1 MTVSGTH
8 EDGFEPANERY
19 LAASLVWLRL
29 LLMRAAATTQPGSP
43 PAPVAAVATTGPI
56 DPATHHRHTPPARW
70 PWRRRRTAAPEPAT
84 PGTPGTSTAGAP
96 QTPRKALPQL
106 AGVTDEEIAAAA
118 DERAAAAVAGVR
130 PALVELAERLSL
142 SAFERDVLLLC
153 VAIEL
158 DTSIA
163 GLCARA
169 QGAGLDYPTFAL
181 ALSVLPEPTWDAL
194 SPMRGLRQGRLIEV
208 RQASGEALTASPLQ
222 ADERAVNYVKGLN
235 VLDERIDR
243 LVTHLAPPAPHVPFP
258 PSQAALVA
266 EIVRQWHEGSPDAP
280 LPVVQLLGPDARL
293 KQELAAR
300 AVAELGRGLLRVTA
314 STLPTD
320 GDELEAL
327 ARVWQR
333 ESQLLPIALYLD
345 AEESEPATDAD
356 RALRRLLARSDGV
369 LLLGTRDLRQDID
382 RPAFA
387 VDVTRPTRA
396 EQREVWTQSLGA
408 PATTDTVDALA
419 GQFDLAPS
427 VIAELSARALADDD
441 PDTLRAR
448 LWTACVASSRSRLD
462 ALAQRLEPRAHWK
475 DLVLPPDEL
484 ALLHEIAAQVGQ
496 RSRVY
501 EDWGFA
507 DQMTRGLGISVLFA
521 GPSGTGKTLAAEV
534 LANELGLGLYRID
547 LSAVVSKYIGE
558 TEKNLR
564 RMFDAA
570 EEGAAVLFFDEADA
584 LFGKRSEVKDS
595 HDRYANIEINY
606 LLQRMEGYR
615 GLAILATNMKR
626 SLDQAF
632 MRRLRFIIDFP
643 FPALAQRRELW
654 SAIFPPDT
662 PTEELELDRLARL
675 PATGGMV
682 RNIALNAAFAAAD
695 SGQPVTMPIVLNA
708 ARTEFRKLEL
718 PVPERE
724 FASPAPKAAP

>member
-1 MTVSGTH
+1 VTVAATH
-8 EDGFEPANERY
+8 DEQFAQVNERY
-19 LAASLVWLRL
+19 LAASLAWLRL
-29 LLMRAAATTQPGSP
+29 LLVRAGDAAQPGATS
-43 PAPVAAVATTGPI
+43 AVATPVTATEPI
-56 DPATHHRHTPPARW
+56 DPAAHDRPRRPMRW
-70 PWRRRRTAAPEPAT
+70 PWSHHRLEPPGPAPAPVVVATAEPAPIQLLQRTA
-84 PGTPGTSTAGAP
+84 
-96 QTPRKALPQL
+96 
-106 AGVTDEEIAAAA
+106 VTDEEIAAAA
-118 DERAAAAVAGVR
+118 DERAAAAADASVT
-130 PALVELAERLSL
+130 PALVDLAERLSL
-142 SAFERDVLLLC
+142 SPFERDVLLLC

-169 QGAGLDYPTFAL
+169 QGAAGLSYPTFAL
-181 ALSVLPEPTWDAL
+181 TLSVLPEPTWDAL
-194 SPMRGLRQGRLIEV
+194 SPQRGLRHWRLIEI
-208 RQASGEALTASPLQ
+208 RQTAGEALTASPLQ
-222 ADERAVNYVKGLN
+222 ADERTVNYVKGLN
-235 VLDERIDR
+235 LLDERLDR
-243 LVTHLAPPAPHVPFP
+243 LISHVPPPAEHVAFP
-258 PSQAALVA
+258 PSQAALV
-266 EIVRQWHEGSPDAP
+266 EQVVEQWSAAAPDSP
-280 LPVVQLLGPDARL
+280 LPVAQLLGPDARL
-293 KQELAAR
+293 KRELAAR
-300 AVAELGRGLLRVTA
+300 AVSRLGRGLLSLTA
-314 STLPTD
+314 SMLPSD
-320 GDELEAL
+320 GGELETL
-327 ARVWQR
+327 ARLWQR
-333 ESQLLPIALYLD
+333 ESQLLPIALYVD
-345 AEESEPATDAD
+345 AEEPEAAAGAD
-356 RALRRLLARSDGV
+356 QAVRRLLARSDGV
-369 LLLGTRDLRQDID
+369 VLLGTRDLRQDVD
-382 RPAFA
+382 RPTFA
-387 VDVTRPTRA
+387 VDVARPTRA
-396 EQREVWTQSLGA
+396 EQRDAWTQALGDAA
-408 PATTDTVDALA
+408 PAGAVDALA

-427 VIAELSARALADDD
+427 AIAEIAARAGAVGD
-441 PDTLRAR
+441 PATLRAR
-448 LWTACVASSRSRLD
+448 LWTGCVASSRARLE
-462 ALAQRLEPRAHWK
+462 ALAQRLEPRAQWS
-475 DLVLPPDEL
+475 DLVLPPAEL

-507 DQMTRGLGISVLFA
+507 EHMSRGLGISVLFA

-632 MRRLRFIIDFP
+632 MRRLRFVIDFP
-643 FPALAQRRELW
+643 FPALAQRRDLW
-654 SAIFPPDT
+654 AAVFPAST
-662 PTEELELDRLARL
+662 PTQDLELDRLAQL

-695 SGQPVTMPIVLNA
+695 AGEPVTMPIVLAA

-718 PVPERE
+718 PIPERE
-724 FASPAPKAAP
+724 FTVAVAKAAP